1 MPDAV
6 SRRADAGESF
16 LNWMVSS
23 HEASNLILLLRDLP
37 TLSDARSNGH
47 LLAIHLDQA
56 LKCER

>member
-6 SRRADAGESF
+6 SWRADAGESF

-23 HEASNLILLLRDLP
+23 HEASNLILLP

-47 LLAIHLDQA
+47 LLAIHLGQA
-56 LKCER
+56 LKYER